1 MVVFFLLSLAFAIVG
16 KLLLLELRTRFK
28 QFYYMIR
35 KDIIITASLQVVIFL
50 IRSGWNLYLILDE
63 AKFTKL

>member
-1 MVVFFLLSLAFAIVG
+1 MVVFFLLSLAFAIAG